1 MLNLNTSSLS
11 LMKSTG
17 TDLAWKVLI
26 YDELGQDIISPL
38 LTVKELRDLGVTLH
52 VSLKSD
58 RDPVDEIAAVYFIM
72 PTKDNIARIGKDLAE
87 GLYESYYLNFIAPIP
102 RDLLEDLATAALESN
117 VQQNIA
123 KIYDQYLDFITLEDD
138 LLCLR
143 QAGRDSI
150 SYFALNRPQMLD
162 VQMDQIIGTIVDSLF
177 SVCVTLGSVPIIRCP
192 KGEAAEIVGEKLDKK
207 LRENLRDPRNSLFS
221 SDSMATG
228 ALSFQRPLLVILD
241 RSIDLASLLHHT
253 WTYQALAHDIL
264 DFKLNR
270 VEIEEF
276 DETITT
282 GDGRHPSKRRTYD
295 LIPTDKFWKQQ
306 KGNPF
311 PIVAESIQEELER
324 YRQLEGEVTRLKTA
338 MGIKGDAE
346 DLAISLLNDTTS
358 KLTSAVS
365 SLPELLEK
373 KRLLDLHTN
382 IATALL
388 DQIKKRKLDVFFET
402 EEKLITKQV
411 QEKSL
416 MEVLSDPAAGT
427 PEDKLRLFLIHYICT
442 PTMTQ
447 SELDQYMTILRGSN
461 CTHLEAIA
469 YIKRWKSISKMSVVS
484 QAREGGT
491 TTMGMFSNLVNKASK
506 FAMEGVKNLVV
517 KQYKLPVTKIL
528 DNLMESRSSPETDDY
543 RYFDP
548 KLLRPADSANVARNR
563 QSFSDAIVF
572 MIGGGN
578 YIEYQNLQ
586 DYAKTRSTMAT
597 KRVVYGCTELVNA
610 SQFLEHSKNFS
621 EEEIDNFRQC
631 FQLFAPQG
639 YVDTPDKLCF
649 IMRSLSMA
657 PTLVELKRYF
667 TKYKKDAGVVEFDD
681 FLKIILEHRSVENTS
696 NEIMAAFQL
705 YDTKKHGYIDA
716 KQLRY
721 ILTHTGEKMTDR
733 DVDLILRELNVT
745 SDGRVVYKNLVQM
758 LAQPLAGH
766 R

>member
-1 MLNLNTSSLS
+1 MASPSIGPLSLRDRHIATLKQMLNLNTAPSSVLKPS
-11 LMKSTG
+11 G
-17 TDLAWKVLI
+17 VDLAWKVLI

-72 PTKDNIARIGKDLAE
+72 PTKDNIARIGKDLTE
-87 GLYESYYLNFIAPIP
+87 GLYESYYLNFIAPVP
-102 RDLLEDLATAALESN
+102 RELLEDLATAAVEAN
-117 VQQNIA
+117 CQQSIT
-123 KIYDQYLDFITLEDD
+123 KVYDQYLDFITLEDD
-138 LLCLR
+138 LFCLR

-150 SYFALNRPQMLD
+150 SYYALNRPQMLD
-162 VQMDQIIGTIVDSLF
+162 VEMDQIIGTIVDSLF

-192 KGEAAEIVGEKLDKK
+192 KGEAADIVGERLDKK

-241 RSIDLASLLHHT
+241 RSTDLASLLHHT
-253 WTYQALAHDIL
+253 WTYQALAHDVL

-270 VEIEEF
+270 VEIEEA
-276 DETITT
+276 DESATT
-282 GDGRHPSKRRTYD
+282 TDGRHSSKRRTYD

-311 PIVAESIQEELER
+311 PTVAEAIQEELER
-324 YRQLEGEVTRLKTA
+324 YRQSEDEVKRLKTA

-346 DLAISLLNDTTS
+346 DLAISMLNDTTS

-373 KRLLDLHTN
+373 KRLLDSHTN

-388 DQIKKRKLDVFFET
+388 DHIKKRKLDIFFET

-416 MEVLSDPAAGT
+416 MEVLSDPAAGS
-427 PEDKLRLFLIHYICT
+427 PDDKLRLFLIHYICT

-447 SELDQYMTILRGSN
+447 TELDQYMTILRGSN
-461 CTHLEAIA
+461 CSQLDAIT
-469 YIKRWKSISKMSVVS
+469 YIKRWKSISRMSVVS

-491 TTMGMFSNLVNKASK
+491 TTMGMFSNLVNQASK

-517 KQYKLPVTKIL
+517 KQYKLPVTKIV
-528 DNLMESRSSPETDDY
+528 DNLMECRSSPETDDY

-548 KLLRPADSANVARNR
+548 KLLRSTDSTNPARNR
-563 QSFSDAIVF
+563 QGFNDAIVF

-586 DYAKTRSTMAT
+586 DYAKNRSTIST
-597 KRVVYGCTELVNA
+597 KRIVYGCTELVNA
-610 SQFLEHSKNFS
+610 SQFLE
-621 EEEIDNFRQC
+621 
-631 FQLFAPQG
+631 QLA
-639 YVDTPDKLCF
+639 KL
-649 IMRSLSMA
+649 
-657 PTLVELKRYF
+657 
-667 TKYKKDAGVVEFDD
+667 G
-681 FLKIILEHRSVENTS
+681 
-696 NEIMAAFQL
+696 Q
-705 YDTKKHGYIDA
+705 
-716 KQLRY
+716 Q
-721 ILTHTGEKMTDR
+721 
-733 DVDLILRELNVT
+733 
-745 SDGRVVYKNLVQM
+745 
-758 LAQPLAGH
+758 
-766 R
+766 

>member
-1 MLNLNTSSLS
+1 MATATSGPLS
-11 LMKSTG
+11 L
-17 TDLAWKVLI
+17 
-26 YDELGQDIISPL
+26 
-38 LTVKELRDLGVTLH
+38 RDRH
-52 VSLKSD
+52 
-58 RDPVDEIAAVYFIM
+58 I
-72 PTKDNIARIGKDLAE
+72 
-87 GLYESYYLNFIAPIP
+87 
-102 RDLLEDLATAALESN
+102 
-117 VQQNIA
+117 
-123 KIYDQYLDFITLEDD
+123 
-138 LLCLR
+138 
-143 QAGRDSI
+143 
-150 SYFALNRPQMLD
+150 
-162 VQMDQIIGTIVDSLF
+162 
-177 SVCVTLGSVPIIRCP
+177 GSVPIIRCP

-657 PTLVELKRYF
+657 PTLDLHSYHLVFLSHLYSISLTMSLKRTDTIAREQQIRESIHDKNVASSTSIGLLNFHLFSRSRRIKSKRCEIVIITIVHIMFALFVLGRF
-667 TKYKKDAGVVEFDD
+667 TINNGPLIQEAYYVLID
-681 FLKIILEHRSVENTS
+681 TS
-696 NEIMAAFQL
+696 NDSFMETPSFF
-705 YDTKKHGYIDA
+705 
-716 KQLRY
+716 
-721 ILTHTGEKMTDR
+721 EK
-733 DVDLILRELNVT
+733 I
-745 SDGRVVYKNLVQM
+745 
-758 LAQPLAGH
+758 H
-766 R
+766 